1 MKKFFTSL
9 CCMAAMAAFALPANA
24 QNTITLGEP
33 FDVSPSAST
42 WDFTAPYD
50 VIGYY
55 ISSNSSTNLLE
66 TGELEFWFG
75 TMFQMD
81 CFVAKQNSEGN
92 YYYQN
97 TSGWDKLGS
106 GNSYQLKYS
115 GTATIQLTLGEGT
128 YEDNGAGGDSSIF
141 DNPST
146 SGNIEIGKPFL
157 LNPEHAS
164 WTLTITKATT
174 GYYFLSNSSTSYK
187 SSLKASQKMGTVNV
201 PMGAFFVEPI
211 KNNEGLCVYPSGP
224 NWPTLSPTNIT
235 ITYSGTDDLVLIFY
249 DTPYQD
255 TTPVEVELNE
265 PFDLGGNTYKI
276 NGDFVYQEGEYEDLS
291 LVYLLTDKNTNLLE
305 EGQLKVLADGFD
317 VTENWEAVYCEKD
330 GVYGY
335 NGSVTDGYT
344 YTFQYTGSAGVQ
356 FTLKPGQYSENGEPS
371 YMEDLA
377 AVVAPAGPYAV
388 NLTEMLLTW
397 FGQEI
402 SVANPN
408 YTIVLYKGQ
417 QQQMAGLLEWSLT
430 SPNAAG
436 SGNEEGVDPLDDAV
450 YDALLI
456 KFEGIA
462 PDTYTIKLPAGL
474 VQNADGE
481 LNQAQTIEISVLP
494 AAEYTVNPEPNQEY
508 ESLEKVTITFQGT
521 VSENEYYEGENGI
534 TVNGK
539 NASVSVGGET
549 VTLNINAVGAE
560 AAGQWDIVI
569 PEGFFVIND
578 GEALNPEINLAYFV
592 SGPEPVEET
601 SIDPANGIFPE
612 NSDVTIT
619 ITYPG
624 TKIEFGT
631 ETTPLEVY
639 DSNEYNEAYG
649 YDDDVISIDGM
660 NVVIKLGELAKGTYN
675 MTFREGAVLID
686 GAPNAGIDYTIMVD
700 NTLGVSIIDNATGE
714 KVIYNLQGVR
724 VANPQKGQI
733 YIINGQKTV
742 LR

>member
-1 MKKFFTSL
+1 MKKFFTTL
-9 CCMAAMAAFALPANA
+9 GCAIALTAFALPANA
-24 QNTITLGEP
+24 EDYTFGQSVTFGDGVTSCTFNSGDGGYLTILTNVKE
-33 FDVSPSAST
+33 D
-42 WDFTAPYD
+42 
-50 VIGYY
+50 
-55 ISSNSSTNLLE
+55 ISSD
-66 TGELEFWFG
+66 LEFSRDIGFG
-75 TMFQMD
+75 SPVIYDLIKVNRPDGYGYQVWGFGAAMD
-81 CFVAKQNSEGN
+81 FGKNLSNFE
-92 YYYQN
+92 
-97 TSGWDKLGS
+97 
-106 GNSYQLKYS
+106 LKYS
-115 GTATIQLTLGEGT
+115 GTNSVTITFH
-128 YEDNGAGGDSSIF
+128 NGLLENGGDSSIF

-146 SGNIEIGKPFL
+146 SGKIEVGVPFL
-157 LNPEHAS
+157 VSPEHAT
-164 WTLTITKATT
+164 WTITPKENIEPYCFVSNSDINIKSKLKATQKV
-174 GYYFLSNSSTSYK
+174 GNFNMNLVIFGAGDLNSDGNY
-187 SSLKASQKMGTVNV
+187 
-201 PMGAFFVEPI
+201 
-211 KNNEGLCVYPSGP
+211 VYPST
-224 NWPTLSPTNIT
+224 NDWTYIPTNQIT
-235 ITYSGTDDLVLIFY
+235 ITYSGEDPVVLILENTNYVSENALEMTLDNTITLGESVHF
-249 DTPYQD
+249 
-255 TTPVEVELNE
+255 VKGA
-265 PFDLGGNTYKI
+265 FD
-276 NGDFVYQEGEYEDLS
+276 YQEGAYEDLS

-305 EGQLKVLADGFD
+305 EGQLKVLADGYD
-317 VTENWEAVYCEKD
+317 VTQDWEAVYIEED

-344 YTFQYTGSAGVQ
+344 YTFQYTGDAAVK
-356 FTLKPGQYSENGEPS
+356 FTLKSGNLTVNGEPT

-402 SVANPN
+402 SVANPD

-430 SPNAAG
+430 SLNAAG
-436 SGNEEGVDPLDDAV
+436 SGNDEGVDPLADAA

-494 AAEYTVNPEPNQEY
+494 AAEYTVNPEPNKEY

-521 VSENEYYEGENGI
+521 VSENEYYEGEAGI

-560 AAGQWDIVI
+560 ASGQWDIVI

-624 TKIEFGT
+624 TKIELGT

-649 YDDDVISIDGM
+649 YDDDVISINGM

-700 NTLGVSIIDNATGE
+700 NTLGVTIIDNATGE

-724 VANPQKGQI
+724 VANPQKGRI
-733 YIINGQKTV
+733 YIINGKKTI